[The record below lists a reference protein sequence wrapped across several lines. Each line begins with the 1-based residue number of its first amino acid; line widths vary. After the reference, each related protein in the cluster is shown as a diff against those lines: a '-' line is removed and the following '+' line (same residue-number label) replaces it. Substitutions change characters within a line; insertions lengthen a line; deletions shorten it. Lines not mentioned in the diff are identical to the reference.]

1 MNCIRKTTRPVL
13 EHKFFLS
20 FFSFND
26 GRVTYKKKYKLLDQF
41 KLIFLLKH
49 NYCIIFLIF
58 KVDQISLI
66 KSHVNQNRLIKFH

>member
-41 KLIFLLKH
+41 KLIFLLKRK
-49 NYCIIFLIF
+49 NFLIF

>member
-41 KLIFLLKH
+41 KLIFLLKRK
-49 NYCIIFLIF
+49 IFLIF